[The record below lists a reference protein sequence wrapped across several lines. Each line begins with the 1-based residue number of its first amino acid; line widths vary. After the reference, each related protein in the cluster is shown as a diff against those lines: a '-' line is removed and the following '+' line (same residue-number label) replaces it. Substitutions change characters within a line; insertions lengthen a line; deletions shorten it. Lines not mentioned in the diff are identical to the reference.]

1 MSECEYPLGDK
12 LHEIIRAMICRE
24 IDTIFD
30 SMEEFELGLSAE
42 LLSITKQFDTRINSL
57 ETKLNTAV
65 ASNKRLNQQVA
76 EYELELYDLK
86 YKKEKV

>member
-1 MSECEYPLGDK
+1 MSECEFPLGDK

-30 SMEEFELGLSAE
+30 SMEEFEQ
-42 LLSITKQFDTRINSL
+42 SITKQFDTRINSL
-57 ETKLNTAV
+57 ETKLNTYI
-65 ASNKRLNQQVA
+65 ASNKRLNQKVA